1 LTLTDEIFDYIVSEL
16 EEKRG
21 TELANFQPKF
31 LIDQIAAACGF
42 KETPPQFT
50 RQLIDYAISN
60 LSVSKSKTQRATLAK
75 V

>member
-1 LTLTDEIFDYIVSEL
+1 MSDVRYPIGKFQRPEKLTRAE
-16 EEKRG
+16 RR
-21 TELANFQPKF
+21 A